1 MNNET
6 CPHCGADADYKYKCG
21 TDKYDPILRGVYCYI
36 REIAQKAAEI
46 ERLKK
51 DVTYWKKMAT
61 AEDSSSEGE
70 NEPYILRPLKLK
82 EVK

>member
-1 MNNET
+1 MNISGLPNL
-6 CPHCGADADYKYKCG
+6 CGCARQHG
-21 TDKYDPILRGVYCYI
+21 YDCYHERCLI
-36 REIAQKAAEI
+36 TQRNYLVKKAVAQAAEI

-51 DVTYWKKMAT
+51 DVTYWEKMAT

-70 NEPYILRPLKLK
+70 SEPYILRPLKLK